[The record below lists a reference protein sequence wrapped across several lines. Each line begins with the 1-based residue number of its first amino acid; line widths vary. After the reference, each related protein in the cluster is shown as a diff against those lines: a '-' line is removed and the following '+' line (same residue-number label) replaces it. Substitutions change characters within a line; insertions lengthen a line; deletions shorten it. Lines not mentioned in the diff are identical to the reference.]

1 MGGMVVAPQ
10 APAVETGVEVLRD
23 GGNAID
29 AAVTAAFVQM
39 VVDPQM
45 CGIAG
50 FGAATVR
57 TASGE
62 KVCVDFNGTAGS
74 KATPEMWQDIVI
86 EQDWTGY
93 GYHLEG
99 KVNDVGYG
107 SIMTPGTVAGMAE
120 LLDRFG
126 TISWDDALQAAIR
139 ISDAGYVVTPELW
152 RIWNM
157 PGFGQHISFG
167 ERLKATEPSRAIYVK
182 PDGSGYNPGERLMN
196 PDHTR
201 TLQRLADGG
210 PREFYEGELAR
221 ELARDLEAN
230 GSFITADD
238 LANYK
243 VRVSEPIR
251 VEYRGQ
257 TVLANPPAGGGICM
271 AQTLKIIEHEDI
283 AALGL
288 NSLEYIDLVGHAMKA
303 AYHDWYT
310 FVADPDFVDVPVA
323 MLLSDERA
331 DEWYAKIKAGER
343 FSVPRYPESPTT
355 THITVMDG
363 AGNTIAL
370 THSLGASSGVVSAGY
385 GFTWNNIM
393 NTANPQPGLPNSIA
407 PGKARITGMCPTIVL
422 RDGQVVLALGA
433 PGGTRII
440 TGVLQSLLN
449 VLDHGLSPVEAVSA
463 PRFDCQGE
471 MLDCEARIPSW
482 TKAELA
488 KRGFQVVPNPAPY
501 GNFALVQAIARD
513 PATGALRGGADPRGG
528 GAAMSIA

>member
-10 APAVETGVEVLRD
+10 VPAVETGVDVLRN

-45 CGIAG
+45 CGIGG

-62 KVCVDFNGTAGS
+62 EVTVDFNGTAGS

-126 TISWDDALQAAIR
+126 TISWKDALQAAIR
-139 ISDAGYVVTPELW
+139 ISDAGYVVSPELW

-157 PGFGQHISFG
+157 PGFGLHSSFG
-167 ERLKATEPSRAIYVK
+167 ERLKATEPCRAIYFK
-182 PDGSGYNPGERLMN
+182 EDGSGYLPGERFMN

-210 PREFYEGELAR
+210 PREFYEGGLAQELAAD
-221 ELARDLEAN
+221 LAAN
-230 GSFITADD
+230 GSFITAEDM
-238 LANYK
+238 AGYQ

-251 VEYRGQ
+251 MTYRGQ
-257 TVLANPPAGGGICM
+257 TVLTNPPAGGGICM

-288 NSLEYIDLVGHAMKA
+288 NSVEYIDLVGHAMKA
-303 AYHDWYT
+303 AYHDWYA
-310 FVADPDFVDVPVA
+310 FVADPAFVDVPVE

-331 DEWYAKIKAGER
+331 DEWYAKIKAGET
-343 FSVPRYPESPTT
+343 FTVPRYPESPTT
-355 THITVMDG
+355 TNISVMDE
-363 AGNTIAL
+363 AGNAIAL
-370 THSLGASSGVVSAGY
+370 THSLGASSGVVSAGH

-422 RDGQVVLALGA
+422 RDGEVVLTLGA

-440 TGVLQSLLN
+440 TGVLQALLN

-471 MLDCEARIPSW
+471 TLDCEARIPSW

-488 KRGFQVVPNPAPY
+488 DRGFKIWPNPAPY
-501 GNFALVQAIARD
+501 GNFALVQAITRD
-513 PATGALRGGADPRGG
+513 PATGKLRGGADPRGG
-528 GAAMSIA
+528 GAAMGTN